1 MNILLLG
8 PQGSGKG
15 TQAARIAEDYAIPHI
30 ATGDMLRTE
39 MAAGT
44 ELGERVR
51 PIYEAGGLVPD
62 DLMIELIRG
71 RLSRDDARDGFILD
85 GFPRTIA
92 QADALDAMLREI
104 GRELHVV
111 FEFQVPQK
119 TTLLDRMRKRAAE
132 ERRIDDTPEAMHR
145 RLDLYDKETAP
156 LVEHYRATA
165 NNVVGIHGDRSI
177 DEVFAEIQDALEQ
190 VAVRQ

>member
-71 RLSRDDARDGFILD
+71 RLSREDARDGFILD

-104 GRELHVV
+104 ARELDVV
-111 FEFQVPQK
+111 FEFQVPEK

-145 RLDLYDKETAP
+145 RLDLYDRETAP

-177 DEVFAEIQDALEQ
+177 DAVFAEIQDALEQ

>member
-1 MNILLLG
+1 
-8 PQGSGKG
+8 
-15 TQAARIAEDYAIPHI
+15 
-30 ATGDMLRTE
+30 
-39 MAAGT
+39 
-44 ELGERVR
+44 VR

-104 GRELHVV
+104 GRELDVV
-111 FEFQVPQK
+111 FEFQVPEK
-119 TTLLDRMRKRAAE
+119 TTLLERMRKRAAE

-145 RLDLYDKETAP
+145 RLDLYDRETAP

-165 NNVVGIHGDRSI
+165 NNVVGIHADRAI
-177 DEVFAEIQDALEQ
+177 DEVFAEIQDALDQ

>member
-1 MNILLLG
+1 VNILLLG

-15 TQAARIAEDYAIPHI
+15 TQAARIAEDYSIPHI

-51 PIYEAGGLVPD
+51 PIYETGGLVPD

-104 GRELHVV
+104 GRELDVV
-111 FEFQVPQK
+111 FEFQVPEK
-119 TTLLDRMRKRAAE
+119 TTLLERMRKRAAE

-145 RLDLYDKETAP
+145 RLDLYDRETAP

-165 NNVVGIHGDRSI
+165 NNVVGIHGDRAI